1 MSTPQNND
9 DPTPQP
15 APNKTPARRR
25 SWLWRILKWTLLA
38 LLIVVVVLVGLVCW
52 VGGTRTGT
60 EFAWHQAQ
68 RFMPAGI
75 HIDSVKGRLIGPL
88 HVSGVDYD
96 TDAMK
101 VHVGSI
107 DFDMDFSAIWHRTVH
122 ITHLDVANVDY
133 KVLKTTPTQ
142 PKQNSQPFS
151 LPQQINLPVTVIV
164 DRVAVTDVSAV
175 TAPKAKP
182 VKVDSVKLTG
192 ARLDD
197 AQWQIKSLTGHG
209 PMFDLDAHAA
219 VTPNGGYNT
228 NLHAK
233 AELRLPNYA
242 PLSATADITGNLDDL
257 HLAANVASPYNLKLT
272 GDITHVL
279 SKMGIDAEIQAKG
292 VKTQAISKTLP
303 KIAADADIKA
313 KGPVDDLGVQ
323 LSAKVDSADYG
334 KATLDGGLHYT
345 PKTVDIQNLKIGVPA
360 TNGQLTA
367 NGQVAMASGN
377 KMDLTVDW
385 SNLAWPLSAK
395 PSYKSD
401 KGKVRLTGTLDNYD
415 LDTQLVWQV
424 VGQTQGK
431 LAANGSGS
439 LKAFDLKSLDIS
451 GGPGHITGHAKTRWS
466 PKLDVDAH
474 LEGSH
479 INPGAIVAN
488 VPGDFNLNADVTATQ
503 VGQQIHADLKTLT
516 AHGSLR
522 HQPLDLKAKAQY
534 LGDHVKVD
542 TLHLVSGAATADIN
556 GTFGWTPDAKL
567 DGQWSIHST
576 DLSTIMPGLA
586 GSLQTD
592 GRVSGRFKAPDV
604 TAKLTARHLDAYGNK
619 VDAADLNAKV
629 DWSGATQSKVDLA
642 VRGIDASGQKIHKV
656 TLNLDGTPSSHH
668 LALNLDSD
676 TAKADLALTGSLD
689 KKTYREKFTLHR
701 LTAGYEKLAPWSL
714 AAPASGAISAGAQ
727 SIDNACLT
735 SGGARLC
742 LTGKHDTKV
751 SQGHIE
757 LSNFNYD
764 YAKSF
769 FPDGL
774 AVTGSVSGQV
784 DAKLPTGGTPQVN
797 ANLQTSAGT
806 VSMTNP
812 QGETVKVLEMRPG
825 HIQAKM
831 ANNGL
836 DANVDLPL
844 AGSDGI
850 RAQATVASG
859 RGSLLKHSLNGQLHI
874 GLASMGFIT
883 QLSPEVATFDGKF
896 AGDMQLGGTLA
907 KPTVLGHIGL
917 DASKIV
923 LVTPGLTLTDV
934 SLAAQGRGQSIGITA
949 AAKSGGGTLNAN
961 GDISL
966 ADRGQTVNLAI
977 KGDHFQIAHIPDV
990 TAYVSPDLKVAVTP
1004 SKVDVSG
1011 SVTIPEASITPR
1023 NLPASGVT
1031 TPSSDQVIVTNKPS
1045 PTKAAA
1051 RAIHADVN
1059 VILGKKVHIDGFGL
1073 KADLGG
1079 NLRVVQRPGNEPT
1092 GTGAI
1097 HINNG
1102 SYQAYGQSLDIQQGK
1117 ILFAGGP
1124 VSEPGLDIKA
1134 ARYPTDNVTVGV
1146 HVRGSIKNPKLQLFS
1161 TPAMSQSEQ
1170 LSWLLLG
1177 RPLDSTNGQQSSLV
1191 ARAALALGS
1200 SRGNKVLQDIGSKLG
1215 LDNVGIG
1222 TGAGKS
1228 SSQAALTV
1236 GKYLSPKLYVGYGLG
1251 LFDQVSTVTMRYTL
1265 SSHWT
1270 LETSSSGK
1278 STGGDVVWKF
1288 DR

>member
-1 MSTPQNND
+1 MSESRDKVEQTPE
-9 DPTPQP
+9 PES
-15 APNKTPARRR
+15 NKPRRRR
-25 SWLWRILKWTLLA
+25 SRVWRVLKWFLLTLLV
-38 LLIVVVVLVGLVCW
+38 VVVVLLGLVCW
-52 VGGTRTGT
+52 IVGTRTGT

-68 RFMPAGI
+68 RFMPASV
-75 HIDSVKGRLIGPL
+75 HIDSLHGRLIGPL
-88 HVSGVDYD
+88 HISGVDYD

-107 DFDMDFSAIWHRTVH
+107 DFDMDFSAIWHKAVH
-122 ITHLDVANVDY
+122 IQHLDVKNVDY
-133 KVLKTTPTQ
+133 TVTRTTPKQ
-142 PKQNSQPFS
+142 PKQASQPFS
-151 LPQQINLPVTVIV
+151 MPKQINLPVTVIV
-164 DRVAVTDVSAV
+164 DRVAVSNVTAV

-182 VKVDSVKLTG
+182 VKVDRLQLTG

-197 AQWQIKSLTGHG
+197 SRWRIKSLTGHG
-209 PMFDLDAHAA
+209 PMFSLDARAA
-219 VTPNGGYNT
+219 VTPNSGYNT
-228 NLHAK
+228 NVHVK
-233 AELRLPNYA
+233 ADLRLPNYA
-242 PLSATADITGNLDDL
+242 PLSATADITGSLNNL
-257 HLAANVASPYNLKLT
+257 HLAANVAAPYNLKLT
-272 GDITHVL
+272 GDVADAL
-279 SKMGIDAEIQAKG
+279 SRPAIDAEIQANG

-303 KIAADADIKA
+303 QIAADADIKA
-313 KGPVDDLGVQ
+313 KGPVNDLGVKI
-323 LSAKVDSADYG
+323 SADVDSADYG
-334 KATLDGGLHYT
+334 KATLNGALHYT
-345 PKTVDIQNLKIGVPA
+345 PEAIGIRDLRIGVPA
-360 TNGQLTA
+360 THGQLTA

-401 KGKVRLTGTLDNYD
+401 QGKVRLTGTLDNYD
-415 LDTQLVWQV
+415 LNTDLAWQV

-431 LAANGSGS
+431 LAAKGAGS

-451 GGPGHITGHAKTRWS
+451 GGPGHITGHAQTQWS
-466 PKLDVDAH
+466 PKIDVTAH

-503 VGQQIHADLKTLT
+503 VGKQIHADLKSLT

-534 LGDHVKVD
+534 RGDHVNVD
-542 TLHLVSGAATADIN
+542 TLHLVSGAATADVN
-556 GTFGWTPDAKL
+556 GTFGWTPNAKL
-567 DGQWSIHST
+567 DGQWSIHSS

-592 GRVSGRFKAPDV
+592 GRVSGRFKAPDI

-619 VDAADLNAKV
+619 VDSADMNAKV
-629 DWSGATQSKVDLA
+629 DWSGAKRSSVDLA
-642 VRGIDASGQKIHKV
+642 VNGINASGQKIRKV
-656 TLNLDGTPSSHH
+656 TLNLDGTPASHR
-668 LALNLDSD
+668 LSLNLDSD
-676 TAKADLALTGSLD
+676 TAKADLALTGSLN
-689 KKTYREKFTLHR
+689 KKTYREQFTLRR
-701 LTAGYEKLAPWSL
+701 LTAGYQKLAPWSL
-714 AAPASGAISAGAQ
+714 ASPASGVVSAKAQ

-735 SGGARLC
+735 SGGARVC
-742 LTGKHDTKV
+742 LTGNHDAKL
-751 SQGHIE
+751 SKGHVK
-757 LSNFNYD
+757 LSDFNYD
-764 YAKSF
+764 YAKRF
-769 FPDGL
+769 FPAGL
-774 AVTGSVSGQV
+774 NVTGSVSGDV
-784 DAKLPTGGTPQVN
+784 DVKLPTGGTPQVS
-797 ANLQTSAGT
+797 ANLQTSSGT
-806 VSMTNP
+806 VSMANA
-812 QGETVKVLEMRPG
+812 QGETVKVLDMRPG
-825 HIQAKM
+825 HIRAKM

-850 RAQATVASG
+850 RAQATVAAGS
-859 RGSLLKHSLNGQLHI
+859 GSLTKHALNGQLHI
-874 GLASMGFIT
+874 GLASMNFLT
-883 QLSPEVATFDGKF
+883 KLSPEVDTFDGHF

-934 SLAAQGRGQSIGITA
+934 SLAAQGRGNSIGITA
-949 AAKSGGGTLNAN
+949 AAKSGGGTLKAN

-977 KGDHFQIAHIPDV
+977 KGDRFQIAHIPDV

-1004 SKVDVSG
+1004 SRVDVTG
-1011 SVTIPEASITPR
+1011 SVTIPDAAITPK

-1031 TPSSDQVIVTNKPS
+1031 TPSSDQVIVTNKTS
-1045 PTKAAA
+1045 GTKAAA
-1051 RAIHADVN
+1051 RAIHANVN

-1079 NLRVVQRPGNEPT
+1079 NLRVVQQPGDVPT

-1097 HINNG
+1097 HITKG
-1102 SYQAYGQSLDIQQGK
+1102 SYQAYGQNLDIQKGK

-1134 ARYPTDNVTVGV
+1134 ARYPTKDVTVGV
-1146 HVRGSIKNPKLQLFS
+1146 HVHGSIKNPKLELFS
-1161 TPAMSQSEQ
+1161 DPSMTQSEQ

-1200 SRGNKVLQDIGSKLG
+1200 SRGNKVLQNIGNKLG

-1222 TGAGKS
+1222 AGAGQS
-1228 SSQAALTV
+1228 SSEAAFTV

-1265 SSHWT
+1265 SSRWT
-1270 LETSSSGK
+1270 LETSSS
-1278 STGGDVVWKF
+1278 SQATGGDIVWKF

>member
-1 MSTPQNND
+1 MSEPQDNAE
-9 DPTPQP
+9 PTPP
-15 APNKTPARRR
+15 AANSKPRRRR
-25 SWLWRILKWTLLA
+25 SLIWRILKWTLLA
-38 LLIVVVVLVGLVCW
+38 LLIVLIVLVGLICW
-52 VGGTRTGT
+52 VGGTRSGT
-60 EFAWHQAQ
+60 EFAWHQAE

-75 HIDSVKGRLIGPL
+75 HIDSLHGRLIGPL
-88 HVSGVDYD
+88 HISGIDYN

-101 VHVGSI
+101 VHIGSV
-107 DFDMDFSAIWHRTVH
+107 DFDMDFSDLWHKTVH
-122 ITHLDVANVDY
+122 IKHLDVANVDY
-133 KVLKTTPTQ
+133 TVTKATPAQ
-142 PKQNSQPFS
+142 PKQSSQPFS
-151 LPQQINLPVTVIV
+151 MPKQIHLPVTVIV
-164 DRVAVTDVSAV
+164 DRVAVSNVTAV
-175 TAPKAKP
+175 TARQAKP
-182 VKVDSVKLTG
+182 VKVDRLQLSG

-197 AQWQIKSLTGHG
+197 TRWRIKSLTGHG

-219 VTPNGGYNT
+219 VTPNSGYST
-228 NLHAK
+228 NLHLK
-233 AELRLPNYA
+233 ADLRLPNYA
-242 PLSATADITGNLDDL
+242 PLSATADITGSLDHL
-257 HLAANVASPYNLKLT
+257 HLAANVAAPYNLKLN
-272 GDITHVL
+272 GDITHAL
-279 SKMGIDAEIQAKG
+279 SNLGIDAEIRAKG
-292 VKTQAISKTLP
+292 VKTRAISKTLP
-303 KIAADADIKA
+303 QMVADADIKA
-313 KGPVDDLGVQ
+313 KGPLKDLGVQ
-323 LSAKVDSADYG
+323 LSADVDSADYG
-334 KATLDGGLHYT
+334 KATLNGGLHYT
-345 PKTVDIQNLKIGVPA
+345 PQAIGIENLKIGVPA
-360 TNGQLTA
+360 TNGELTT

-415 LDTQLVWQV
+415 LDTNLVWQV

-451 GGPGHITGHAKTRWS
+451 GGPGHITGHARTQWS
-466 PKLDVDAH
+466 PKLDVNAH

-479 INPGAIVAN
+479 INPGAIVAK
-488 VPGDFNLNADVTATQ
+488 VPGDFDLNADVTATQ
-503 VGQQIHADLKTLT
+503 VGKQIHADLKSLT

-534 LGDHVKVD
+534 LGDHVDVD
-542 TLHLVSGAATADIN
+542 TLHLVSGAATADVN

-592 GRVSGRFKAPDV
+592 GRVAGRFKAPNI
-604 TAKLTARHLDAYGNK
+604 TAKLTAHNIDAYGNK
-619 VDAADLNAKV
+619 VDAADMNAKV
-629 DWSGATQSKVDLA
+629 DWSGATRSNVDLA
-642 VRGIDASGQKIHKV
+642 VNGIDASGQKIRKV
-656 TLNLDGTPSSHH
+656 TLNLDGTPASHQ
-668 LALNLDSD
+668 LSLNLDSD
-676 TAKADLALTGSLD
+676 LAKADLALTGSLN
-689 KKTYREKFTLHR
+689 KKTYREQFTLRR
-701 LTAGYEKLAPWSL
+701 LNAGYEKLAPWSL
-714 AAPASGAISAGAQ
+714 ASPASGAVSAKAQ

-742 LTGKHDTKV
+742 LTGSHDAKLSKAHV
-751 SQGHIE
+751 E
-757 LSNFNYD
+757 LSDFNYD

-774 AVTGSVSGQV
+774 NVTGSVSGQV
-784 DAKLPTGGTPQVN
+784 DAKLPTGGTPQVD
-797 ANLQTSAGT
+797 ANLHTSAGT
-806 VSMTNP
+806 VSMANA
-812 QGETVKVLEMRPG
+812 QGETVKVLDMRPG
-825 HIQAKM
+825 HIQANM

-836 DANVDLPL
+836 DANIDLPL

-850 RAQATVASG
+850 RAQARVASG
-859 RGSLLKHSLNGQLHI
+859 PGTLTKHALNGQLHV
-874 GLASMGFIT
+874 GLASMDFLT
-883 QLSPEVATFDGKF
+883 KLSPEVDTFDGHF

-907 KPTVLGHIGL
+907 KPTVLGHVGL

-934 SLAAQGRGQSIGITA
+934 SLAAQGRGDSIGITA

-977 KGDHFQIAHIPDV
+977 KGDRFQIAHIPDV

-1004 SKVDVSG
+1004 ARVDVTG
-1011 SVTIPEASITPR
+1011 SVTIPEASITPK

-1031 TPSSDQVIVTNKPS
+1031 TASSDQVIVTNQTTG
-1045 PTKAAA
+1045 TKAAA

-1059 VILGKKVHIDGFGL
+1059 VILGKKVHVQGFGL

-1079 NLRVVQRPGNEPT
+1079 NLRVVQQPGDVPI

-1097 HINNG
+1097 DITNG
-1102 SYQAYGQSLDIQQGK
+1102 SYQAYGQSLDIQHGQ

-1124 VSEPGLDIKA
+1124 VSEPGLNIKA
-1134 ARYPTDNVTVGV
+1134 ARYPTKDVTVGV
-1146 HVRGSIKNPKLQLFS
+1146 HVHGSIKNPQLELFS
-1161 TPAMSQSEQ
+1161 DPSMTQSEQ

-1200 SRGNKVLQDIGSKLG
+1200 SRGNAVLQNIGNKLG

-1222 TGAGKS
+1222 AGAGKS
-1228 SSQAALTV
+1228 SSDAALTV

-1278 STGGDVVWKF
+1278 ATGGDIVWKF